1 MSDDW
6 SFVDRS
12 GDQLSEGSS
21 TLQLFLG
28 GSDSDI
34 CKEVTRM
41 EMFVDI
47 GGEGRVY
54 RHTQTVK

>member
-1 MSDDW
+1 MKVLQPYSY
-6 SFVDRS
+6 F
-12 GDQLSEGSS
+12 LEGVIV
-21 TLQLFLG
+21 
-28 GSDSDI
+28 DI